1 MRIRKDDKIMIIQGK
16 DKGKSG
22 KVIQCFP
29 AEGFVVVEGL
39 NTRTKHLRARDRSQK
54 GQKIMYPAPLAVSNV
69 MLLCPSCSART
80 RVETVRDGGARQR
93 RCKKCKAT
101 FV

>member
-1 MRIRKDDKIMIIQGK
+1 MKIRKDDKVTIIQGK

-29 AEGFVVVEGL
+29 AEDMVVVEGL
-39 NTRTKHLRARDRSQK
+39 NTRTKHLRARNRSQK
-54 GQKIMYPAPLAVSNV
+54 GQKIMYPAPLSVSNV
-69 MLLCPSCSART
+69 KLICPSCSAQT
-80 RVETVRDGGARQR
+80 RIEVVRKGDTRQR

-101 FV
+101 FA